1 MAAWGHWGSQEALR
15 WETHPRRG
23 HKMRPGGSR
32 VAPIEAFIPMPGR
45 GTVRGTWGTS
55 ALVVLGRAP
64 VSVATI
70 PAPVPIAAVAPIVA
84 VVIVATELSVF
95 GI

>member
-1 MAAWGHWGSQEALR
+1 
-15 WETHPRRG
+15 
-23 HKMRPGGSR
+23 MRPWGSR

-45 GTVRGTWGTS
+45 GTVRGTWGTWGTS